1 VSLAPLVP
9 IFVASLLGSVHCL
22 GMCGSLVAL
31 AAGTARRG
39 QLLRAQGAYHGVR
52 LVAYVLW
59 GVLAGAAGSALD
71 LAGSAL
77 GFGRAA
83 AVLAGVL
90 MALWGARTLLRL
102 WRPQVGGPLLR
113 LGAPRAG
120 GASRLTTRLLAKVNE
135 RSDVARGAL
144 LGLLSAL
151 LPCGWLYAFVLGA
164 AATASP
170 WFGGLVM
177 ATFWSGTVPLLL
189 GWGWGIERLLGPVR
203 RHLPALTAL
212 GLILA
217 GGATVFARGG
227 VPVERLEGLRAAPV
241 VAPAAVDP
249 NAPAADRPQGTGE
262 SSTAE
267 PRDSAAPHGAGCPFH
282 AAPDGE
288 ESGS

>member
-1 VSLAPLVP
+1 MSHAALLP

-31 AAGTARRG
+31 ASGTARDG
-39 QLLRAQGAYHGVR
+39 KLLRAQGAYHGVR

-77 GFGRAA
+77 GLGRSAA
-83 AVLAGVL
+83 LVAGVL
-90 MALWGARTLLRL
+90 MAFWGARTLVRL
-102 WRPQVGGPLLR
+102 WRPQVGGALVQLTSSR
-113 LGAPRAG
+113 SSGGLGKL
-120 GASRLTTRLLAKVNE
+120 STRLLARLSE
-135 RSDVARGAL
+135 RSDLARGAL

-170 WFGGLVM
+170 LYGGLVM

-189 GWGWGIERLLGPVR
+189 GWGWGIERLLGPLR
-203 RHLPALTAL
+203 KHLPALTAL
-212 GLILA
+212 GLIVA
-217 GGATVFARGG
+217 GSATVFARGG
-227 VPVERLEGLRAAPV
+227 VPVERLERLRAADV
-241 VAPAAVDP
+241 VVPAVSVPDIGAKEEESDSQ
-249 NAPAADRPQGTGE
+249 AADPE
-262 SSTAE
+262 
-267 PRDSAAPHGAGCPFH
+267 PHGAGCPFH
-282 AAPDGE
+282 SAPPGE